1 MVKNTLTVGRI
12 EEGFVLDHIQ
22 AGRSMDI
29 YKYLH
34 LDKLDCCVAI
44 IKNAKVLKNAIELF
58 DEARRNLLETYA
70 EKDEVGNA
78 KIENGNY
85 VISNKEEFAKEF
97 ISLQTAE
104 QDIDFSKI
112 KLSDISEIEIEAELM
127 ETMCEFI
134 EE

>member
-1 MVKNTLTVGRI
+1 MNMAYTNSQIAKMYN
-12 EEGFVLDHIQ
+12 DIQ
-22 AGRSMDI
+22 AI
-29 YKYLH
+29 KKYKF
-34 LDKLDCCVAI
+34 KANTAFTV

-70 EKDEVGNA
+70 EKDEAGNA

-97 ISLQTAE
+97 ISLQNAE

-127 ETMCEFI
+127 ETMSEFI

>member
-1 MVKNTLTVGRI
+1 MAYTNSQIAKMYN
-12 EEGFVLDHIQ
+12 DIQ
-22 AGRSMDI
+22 AI
-29 YKYLH
+29 KKYKFRANTAFT
-34 LDKLDCCVAI
+34 V
-44 IKNAKVLKNAIELF
+44 IKNAKALKNAIELF

-70 EKDEVGNA
+70 EKDEMGNA
-78 KIENGNY
+78 KIENDNY

-97 ISLQTAE
+97 IALQNAE

-112 KLSDISEIEIEAELM
+112 KLSDISEVEIEAGLM

>member
-1 MVKNTLTVGRI
+1 MTYTNSQIAKMHN
-12 EEGFVLDHIQ
+12 DIQ
-22 AGRSMDI
+22 AI
-29 YKYLH
+29 KKYKFKA
-34 LDKLDCCVAI
+34 DTAFTI

-70 EKDEVGNA
+70 EKDEAGNA

-97 ISLQTAE
+97 ISLQNAE

-127 ETMCEFI
+127 ETMSEFI

>member
-1 MVKNTLTVGRI
+1 MNMAYTNSQIAKMYN
-12 EEGFVLDHIQ
+12 DIQ
-22 AGRSMDI
+22 AI
-29 YKYLH
+29 KKYKF
-34 LDKLDCCVAI
+34 KANVAFTI

-70 EKDEVGNA
+70 EKDEMGNA

-85 VISNKEEFAKEF
+85 VISDKEEFAKEF
-97 ISLQTAE
+97 ISLQNAE

-112 KLSDISEIEIEAELM
+112 KLSDILEIEIEAELM

>member
-1 MVKNTLTVGRI
+1 MTYTNSQIAKMYN
-12 EEGFVLDHIQ
+12 DIQ
-22 AGRSMDI
+22 AI
-29 YKYLH
+29 KKYKFRANTAFT
-34 LDKLDCCVAI
+34 V

-70 EKDEVGNA
+70 EKDEAGNA

-97 ISLQTAE
+97 ISLQNAE

-127 ETMCEFI
+127 ETMSEFI

>member
-1 MVKNTLTVGRI
+1 MNMTYTNSQIAKMYN
-12 EEGFVLDHIQ
+12 DIQ
-22 AGRSMDI
+22 TI
-29 YKYLH
+29 KKYKFKA
-34 LDKLDCCVAI
+34 DTAFTI

-70 EKDEVGNA
+70 EKDEAGNA

-97 ISLQTAE
+97 ISLQNAE
-104 QDIDFSKI
+104 QDIVFSKI

-127 ETMCEFI
+127 ETMSEFI

>member
-1 MVKNTLTVGRI
+1 MNMTYTNSQIAKMYN
-12 EEGFVLDHIQ
+12 DIQ
-22 AGRSMDI
+22 AI
-29 YKYLH
+29 KKYKFR
-34 LDKLDCCVAI
+34 ANTAFTI

-58 DEARRNLLETYA
+58 DEARRNLLEAYA
-70 EKDEVGNA
+70 EKDGAGNA

-97 ISLQTAE
+97 ISLQNAE

>member
-1 MVKNTLTVGRI
+1 MKMTYTNSQI
-12 EEGFVLDHIQ
+12 AKMYNDIQ
-22 AGRSMDI
+22 AI
-29 YKYLH
+29 KKYKFRANTAF
-34 LDKLDCCVAI
+34 AI

-70 EKDEVGNA
+70 EKDEAGNA

-97 ISLQTAE
+97 ISLQNAE
-104 QDIDFSKI
+104 QDIVFSKI

>member
-1 MVKNTLTVGRI
+1 MNMAYTNSQIAKMYN
-12 EEGFVLDHIQ
+12 DIQ
-22 AGRSMDI
+22 AI
-29 YKYLH
+29 KKYKFKANTAL
-34 LDKLDCCVAI
+34 AI
-44 IKNAKVLKNAIELF
+44 IKNAKALKNAIELF
-58 DEARRNLLETYA
+58 DEARHNLLETYA
-70 EKDEVGNA
+70 EKDEAGNA

-97 ISLQTAE
+97 ISLQNAE

-127 ETMCEFI
+127 ETMSEFI

>member
-1 MVKNTLTVGRI
+1 MNMAYTNSQIAKMYN
-12 EEGFVLDHIQ
+12 DIQ
-22 AGRSMDI
+22 AI
-29 YKYLH
+29 KKYKF
-34 LDKLDCCVAI
+34 KANTAFTI

-70 EKDEVGNA
+70 EKDEAGNA

-97 ISLQTAE
+97 ISLQNAE
-104 QDIDFSKI
+104 QDITFSKI

>member
-1 MVKNTLTVGRI
+1 MNMTYTNSQIAKMYN
-12 EEGFVLDHIQ
+12 DIQ
-22 AGRSMDI
+22 AI
-29 YKYLH
+29 KKYKFKA
-34 LDKLDCCVAI
+34 DTAFTI

-58 DEARRNLLETYA
+58 DEARHNLLETYV
-70 EKDEVGNA
+70 EKDEAGNA

-97 ISLQTAE
+97 ISLQNAE

-127 ETMCEFI
+127 ETMSEFI

>member
-1 MVKNTLTVGRI
+1 MTYTNSQIAKMYN
-12 EEGFVLDHIQ
+12 DIQ
-22 AGRSMDI
+22 AI
-29 YKYLH
+29 KKYKF
-34 LDKLDCCVAI
+34 KANTAFTI
-44 IKNAKVLKNAIELF
+44 IKNAKVLKNTIELF

-70 EKDEVGNA
+70 EKDEAGNA

-97 ISLQTAE
+97 ISLQNAE
-104 QDIDFSKI
+104 QDIVFSKI

-127 ETMCEFI
+127 ETMSEFI

>member
-1 MVKNTLTVGRI
+1 MNMAYKNSQI
-12 EEGFVLDHIQ
+12 AKMYNDIQ
-22 AGRSMDI
+22 AI
-29 YKYLH
+29 KKYKFR
-34 LDKLDCCVAI
+34 ANTAFTI

-58 DEARRNLLETYA
+58 DEARRNLLEAYA
-70 EKDEVGNA
+70 EKDEMGNA

-97 ISLQTAE
+97 ISLQNAE

-127 ETMCEFI
+127 ETMSEFI

>member
-1 MVKNTLTVGRI
+1 MTYTNSQIAKMYN
-12 EEGFVLDHIQ
+12 DIQ
-22 AGRSMDI
+22 TI
-29 YKYLH
+29 KKYKFKA
-34 LDKLDCCVAI
+34 DTAFTI

-70 EKDEVGNA
+70 EKDETGNA

-97 ISLQTAE
+97 ISLQNAE

-127 ETMCEFI
+127 ETMSEFI

>member
-1 MVKNTLTVGRI
+1 MTYTNSQIAKMYN
-12 EEGFVLDHIQ
+12 DIQ
-22 AGRSMDI
+22 TI
-29 YKYLH
+29 KKYKFKA
-34 LDKLDCCVAI
+34 DTAFTI

-58 DEARRNLLETYA
+58 DEARHNLLEMYA
-70 EKDEVGNA
+70 EKDETGNA

-97 ISLQTAE
+97 ISLQNAE
-104 QDIDFSKI
+104 QDIVFSKI

-127 ETMCEFI
+127 ETMSEFI

>member
-1 MVKNTLTVGRI
+1 MNMAYTNSQIAKMYN
-12 EEGFVLDHIQ
+12 DIQ
-22 AGRSMDI
+22 AI
-29 YKYLH
+29 KKYKFRANTAFT
-34 LDKLDCCVAI
+34 V
-44 IKNAKVLKNAIELF
+44 IKNAKALKNAIELF

-70 EKDEVGNA
+70 EKDEMGNA
-78 KIENGNY
+78 KIENDNY

-97 ISLQTAE
+97 IALQNAE

-112 KLSDISEIEIEAELM
+112 KLSDISEVEIEAGLM

>member
-1 MVKNTLTVGRI
+1 MNMTYTNSQIAKMYN
-12 EEGFVLDHIQ
+12 DIQ
-22 AGRSMDI
+22 AI
-29 YKYLH
+29 KKYKFR
-34 LDKLDCCVAI
+34 VNTAFTI

-70 EKDEVGNA
+70 EKDEAGNA

-97 ISLQTAE
+97 ISLQNAE
-104 QDIDFSKI
+104 QDIVFSKI

-127 ETMCEFI
+127 ETMSEFI

>member
-1 MVKNTLTVGRI
+1 MNMTYTNSQIAKMYN
-12 EEGFVLDHIQ
+12 DIQ
-22 AGRSMDI
+22 TI
-29 YKYLH
+29 KKYKFKA
-34 LDKLDCCVAI
+34 DTAFTI

-58 DEARRNLLETYA
+58 DEARHNLLETYA
-70 EKDEVGNA
+70 EKDETGNA

-97 ISLQTAE
+97 ISLQNAE
-104 QDIDFSKI
+104 QDIVFSKI

-127 ETMCEFI
+127 ETMSEFI

>member
-1 MVKNTLTVGRI
+1 MAYTNSQIAKMYN
-12 EEGFVLDHIQ
+12 DIQ
-22 AGRSMDI
+22 AI
-29 YKYLH
+29 KKYKF
-34 LDKLDCCVAI
+34 KANTAFVI

-70 EKDEVGNA
+70 EKDEMGNA

-97 ISLQTAE
+97 ISLQNAE
-104 QDIDFSKI
+104 QDIDFLKI

-127 ETMCEFI
+127 ETMSEFI

>member
-1 MVKNTLTVGRI
+1 MAYTNSQIAKMYN
-12 EEGFVLDHIQ
+12 DIQ
-22 AGRSMDI
+22 AI
-29 YKYLH
+29 KKYKFRANTAFT
-34 LDKLDCCVAI
+34 V

-70 EKDEVGNA
+70 EKDEMGNA

-97 ISLQTAE
+97 ISLQNAE

-127 ETMCEFI
+127 ETMSEFI

>member
-1 MVKNTLTVGRI
+1 MNMTYTNSQIAKMYN
-12 EEGFVLDHIQ
+12 DIQ
-22 AGRSMDI
+22 AI
-29 YKYLH
+29 KKYKF
-34 LDKLDCCVAI
+34 KANTAFTI
-44 IKNAKVLKNAIELF
+44 IKNAKVLKNTIELF

-70 EKDEVGNA
+70 EKDEAGNA

-97 ISLQTAE
+97 ISLQNAE
-104 QDIDFSKI
+104 QDIVFSKI

-127 ETMCEFI
+127 ETMSEFI

>member
-1 MVKNTLTVGRI
+1 MAYTNSQIAKMYN
-12 EEGFVLDHIQ
+12 DIQ
-22 AGRSMDI
+22 AI
-29 YKYLH
+29 KKYKF
-34 LDKLDCCVAI
+34 KANTAFVI

-70 EKDEVGNA
+70 EKDEMGNA

-97 ISLQTAE
+97 IALQNAE

-112 KLSDISEIEIEAELM
+112 KLSDISEVEIEAELM
-127 ETMCEFI
+127 ETMSEFI

>member
-1 MVKNTLTVGRI
+1 MTYTNSQIAKMYN
-12 EEGFVLDHIQ
+12 DIQ
-22 AGRSMDI
+22 AI
-29 YKYLH
+29 KKYKF
-34 LDKLDCCVAI
+34 KANTAFTI

-70 EKDEVGNA
+70 EKDEAGNA

-97 ISLQTAE
+97 ISLQNAE
-104 QDIDFSKI
+104 QDIVFSKI

-127 ETMCEFI
+127 ETMSEFI

>member
-1 MVKNTLTVGRI
+1 MNMTYTNSQIAKMYN
-12 EEGFVLDHIQ
+12 DIQ
-22 AGRSMDI
+22 AI
-29 YKYLH
+29 KKYKF
-34 LDKLDCCVAI
+34 KANTAFTI

-70 EKDEVGNA
+70 EKDEAGNA

-97 ISLQTAE
+97 ISLQNAE

-127 ETMCEFI
+127 ETMSEFI

>member
-1 MVKNTLTVGRI
+1 MAYTNSQIAKMYN
-12 EEGFVLDHIQ
+12 DIQ
-22 AGRSMDI
+22 AI
-29 YKYLH
+29 KKYKF
-34 LDKLDCCVAI
+34 KANTAFVI

-70 EKDEVGNA
+70 EKDEAGNA

-97 ISLQTAE
+97 ISLQNAE

-112 KLSDISEIEIEAELM
+112 KLSDISEVEIEAELM
-127 ETMCEFI
+127 ETMSEFI

>member
-1 MVKNTLTVGRI
+1 MTYTNSQIAKMYN
-12 EEGFVLDHIQ
+12 DIQ
-22 AGRSMDI
+22 TI
-29 YKYLH
+29 KKYKFKA
-34 LDKLDCCVAI
+34 DTAFTI

-70 EKDEVGNA
+70 EKDEAGNA

-97 ISLQTAE
+97 ISLQNAE
-104 QDIDFSKI
+104 QDIVFSKI

-127 ETMCEFI
+127 ETMSEFI

>member
-1 MVKNTLTVGRI
+1 MNMTYTNSQIAKMYN
-12 EEGFVLDHIQ
+12 DIQ
-22 AGRSMDI
+22 TI
-29 YKYLH
+29 KKYKFKA
-34 LDKLDCCVAI
+34 DTAFTI

-58 DEARRNLLETYA
+58 DEARHNLLETYA
-70 EKDEVGNA
+70 EKDKTGNA

-97 ISLQTAE
+97 ISLQNAE
-104 QDIDFSKI
+104 QDIVFSKI

-127 ETMCEFI
+127 ETMSEFI

>member
-1 MVKNTLTVGRI
+1 MNMTYTNSQIAKMYN
-12 EEGFVLDHIQ
+12 DIQ
-22 AGRSMDI
+22 AI
-29 YKYLH
+29 KKYKF
-34 LDKLDCCVAI
+34 KANTAFTI

-70 EKDEVGNA
+70 EKDEAGNA
-78 KIENGNY
+78 KIENSNY
-85 VISNKEEFAKEF
+85 VISDKEEFAKEF
-97 ISLQTAE
+97 ISLQNAE

-127 ETMCEFI
+127 ETMSEFI

>member
-1 MVKNTLTVGRI
+1 MTYTNSQIAKMYN
-12 EEGFVLDHIQ
+12 DIQ
-22 AGRSMDI
+22 AI
-29 YKYLH
+29 KKYKFRANTAFT
-34 LDKLDCCVAI
+34 V

-70 EKDEVGNA
+70 EKDGAGNA

-97 ISLQTAE
+97 ISLQNAE

-127 ETMCEFI
+127 ETMSEFI

>member
-1 MVKNTLTVGRI
+1 MNMTYTNSQIAKMYN
-12 EEGFVLDHIQ
+12 DIQ
-22 AGRSMDI
+22 AI
-29 YKYLH
+29 KKYKF
-34 LDKLDCCVAI
+34 KANTAFTI

-70 EKDEVGNA
+70 EKDEAGNA

-97 ISLQTAE
+97 ISLQNAE
-104 QDIDFSKI
+104 QDIVFSKI

-127 ETMCEFI
+127 ETMSEFI

>member
-1 MVKNTLTVGRI
+1 MNMTYTNSQIAKMYN
-12 EEGFVLDHIQ
+12 DIQ
-22 AGRSMDI
+22 TI
-29 YKYLH
+29 KKYKFKA
-34 LDKLDCCVAI
+34 DTAFTI

-70 EKDEVGNA
+70 EKDEAGNA

-97 ISLQTAE
+97 ISLQNAE

-127 ETMCEFI
+127 ETMSEFI

>member
-1 MVKNTLTVGRI
+1 MNMAYTNSQIAKMYNDIQTIKKYKFKANTA
-12 EEGFVLDHIQ
+12 F
-22 AGRSMDI
+22 
-29 YKYLH
+29 
-34 LDKLDCCVAI
+34 AI

-70 EKDEVGNA
+70 EKDEAGNA

-97 ISLQTAE
+97 ISLQNAE

-127 ETMCEFI
+127 ETMSEFI

>member
-1 MVKNTLTVGRI
+1 MNMAYTNSQIAKMYNDIQTIKKYKFKANTA
-12 EEGFVLDHIQ
+12 FV
-22 AGRSMDI
+22 
-29 YKYLH
+29 
-34 LDKLDCCVAI
+34 I
-44 IKNAKVLKNAIELF
+44 IKNAKALKNAIELF
-58 DEARRNLLETYA
+58 DEARHNLLETYA
-70 EKDEVGNA
+70 EKDEMGNA

-97 ISLQTAE
+97 ISLQNAE

-112 KLSDISEIEIEAELM
+112 KLLDISEVEIEAELM

>member
-1 MVKNTLTVGRI
+1 MTYTNSQIAKMY
-12 EEGFVLDHIQ
+12 DDIQ
-22 AGRSMDI
+22 AI
-29 YKYLH
+29 KKYKF
-34 LDKLDCCVAI
+34 KANTAFTI

-70 EKDEVGNA
+70 EKDEAGNA

-97 ISLQTAE
+97 ISLQNAE
-104 QDIDFSKI
+104 QDIVFSKI

-127 ETMCEFI
+127 ETMSEFI

>member
-1 MVKNTLTVGRI
+1 MNMTYTNSQIAKMYN
-12 EEGFVLDHIQ
+12 DIQ
-22 AGRSMDI
+22 AI
-29 YKYLH
+29 KKYKFRANTAFT
-34 LDKLDCCVAI
+34 V

-70 EKDEVGNA
+70 EKDEAGNA

-97 ISLQTAE
+97 ISLQNAE

-127 ETMCEFI
+127 ETMSEFI